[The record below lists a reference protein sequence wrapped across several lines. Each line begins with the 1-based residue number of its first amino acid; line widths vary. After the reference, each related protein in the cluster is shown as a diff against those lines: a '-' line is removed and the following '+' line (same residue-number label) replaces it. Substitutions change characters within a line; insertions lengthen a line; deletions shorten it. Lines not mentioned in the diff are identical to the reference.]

1 MLEEFAIT
9 LQVMPPHAR
18 PVAATVAPATDSTLP
33 MHGPLAD
40 QATSGL
46 CNATPATGDAAVS
59 PLPSALLTP
68 PRESQP
74 GVACGDETP
83 TPLEAARRLARFL
96 DEVRVE
102 REPPLVASPPRQRT
116 PVRRPPPLR
125 PRSSRIAAQPLA
137 HIPASRRGEVLLNKR
152 LGIAS
157 PTAPVS
163 PAPRGILDALRSGT
177 LSASEVEALDALFPA
192 FKGRACELFQE
203 DS

>member
-1 MLEEFAIT
+1 MLVTEAPRGGPFAT
-9 LQVMPPHAR
+9 DGRSDGRSSHVWLQRRGAHVGR
-18 PVAATVAPATDSTLP
+18 GYNPVSATVPE
-33 MHGPLAD
+33 
-40 QATSGL
+40 
-46 CNATPATGDAAVS
+46 
-59 PLPSALLTP
+59 SALLMP
-68 PRESQP
+68 SRASQLD
-74 GVACGDETP
+74 VVCGDETP
-83 TPLEAARRLARFL
+83 TPLEAARRLARCL

-152 LGIAS
+152 LGIAP

-163 PAPRGILDALRSGT
+163 PVSRGILDALRSGT

-192 FKGRACELFQE
+192 FNGRMRELFQG